1 MKLPQAASV
10 VTESNS
16 SKSGGVVNMD
26 PKQIEEIVKQIVLQ
40 LNGNTHT
47 ALDQKINTEKGNYG
61 VFPTLDG
68 AVAAATKAQKQI
80 RSVALRDEMITA
92 IRRMAKKYAQ
102 ELSEMAVEETG
113 FGRVE
118 DKIKKHILV
127 SQRTPGTEILSPQAA
142 SGDMGMSLME
152 NAPWGVIA
160 SVTPSTNPSCTVINN
175 AISMIAG
182 GNAIVFAP
190 HPAAKKVSQYA
201 IQLVNRACE
210 SVGGPNAIC
219 TTVETPSLENAEA
232 LFVYPGIHLLVVTGG
247 DAVVE
252 AARRVTDKR
261 LIAAGPGNPPVVVDE
276 TADIERAAVS
286 IVQGA
291 SFDNNIVCATE
302 KEIIAVDV
310 IADDL
315 KAAMCRNGA
324 YLLSLDE
331 AEAIAKVVL
340 KGYPGD
346 KPSANPQWVGRDA
359 SKLAAAAGIEV
370 PEETRLLIFEAEK
383 SHVFAVTEQMMPI
396 LPLIRAANA
405 DQAID
410 WAVELENKNR
420 HTAAIHSKNID
431 VLTRMAYEMD
441 CSLLAKNGPA
451 IAAIG
456 AGGEG
461 WTTMTIS
468 TPTGEG
474 VTNALTFTR
483 KRRCTAVNSFRIV

>member
-1 MKLPQAASV
+1 
-10 VTESNS
+10 
-16 SKSGGVVNMD
+16 MD
-26 PKQIEEIVKQIVLQ
+26 QQQIEEIVRRVVMQ
-40 LNGNTHT
+40 LDVAHGNTSSGSE
-47 ALDQKINTEKGNYG
+47 AGDYG
-61 VFPTLDG
+61 IFPTLDG
-68 AVAAATKAQKQI
+68 AVAAAKQAQKQI
-80 RSVALRDEMITA
+80 HSLALRDEMILA
-92 IRRMAKKYAQ
+92 IRRMAKKHAE
-102 ELSEMAVEETG
+102 ELSSMAVEETG

-118 DKIKKHILV
+118 DKIAKHLLV
-127 SQRTPGTEILSPQAA
+127 AQRTPGTEILAPQAV
-142 SGDMGMSLME
+142 SGDAGMSLME

-175 AISMIAG
+175 AISMIAA
-182 GNAIVFAP
+182 GNAVVFAP

-201 IQLVNRACE
+201 IQLVNKACE
-210 SVGGPNAIC
+210 SVGGPASIC
-219 TTVETPSLENAEA
+219 TTVATPSLENAQA
-232 LFVYPGIHLLVVTGG
+232 LFCYPGIGLLVVTGG

-252 AARRVTDKR
+252 AARKVTDKR

-276 TADIERAAVS
+276 TADLQRAAIS

-302 KEIIAVDV
+302 KEIIAVES
-310 IADDL
+310 IADEL
-315 KAAMCRNGA
+315 KAQMCQHGA
-324 YLLSLDE
+324 YELTPAQAD
-331 AEAIAKVVL
+331 AVARVVL
-340 KGYPGD
+340 KGYPGEN
-346 KPSANPQWVGRDA
+346 PSADPKWVGRDA
-359 SKLAAAAGIEV
+359 AKIAAAADIQV
-370 PEETRLLIFEAEK
+370 PADTRLLIFDAEK
-383 SHVFAVTEQMMPI
+383 DHVFATTEQMMPI
-396 LPLIRAANA
+396 LPLIRAKHV

-410 WAVELENKNR
+410 WAVELENGNR

-431 VLTRMAYEMD
+431 VLTRMAFEMD

-483 KRRCTAVNSFRIV
+483 KRRCTAVDAFRIV

>member
-1 MKLPQAASV
+1 
-10 VTESNS
+10 
-16 SKSGGVVNMD
+16 MD
-26 PKQIEEIVKQIVLQ
+26 PKQIEQIVKEIILQ
-40 LNGNTHT
+40 MKGNTIVPV
-47 ALDQKINTEKGNYG
+47 AKNVNAEQGDFG
-61 VFPTLDG
+61 VFSTLDG
-68 AVAAATKAQKQI
+68 AVAAAMRAQKAI
-80 RSVALRDEMITA
+80 RKVAMRDSIITA
-92 IRRMAKKYAQ
+92 IRRMTKKHAR
-102 ELSEMAVEETG
+102 ELSEMAVAETG

-127 SQRTPGTEILSPQAA
+127 SERTPGTEILSPQAA
-142 SGDMGMSLME
+142 SGDAGFSLME

-160 SVTPSTNPSCTVINN
+160 SVTPSTNPTCTVINN
-175 AISMIAG
+175 AISMIAA
-182 GNAIVFAP
+182 GNTVVFAP

-201 IQLVNRACE
+201 IQLVNKASE
-210 SVGGPNAIC
+210 SVGGPTSIC
-219 TTVETPSLENAEA
+219 TTVAKPSLENAQA
-232 LFVYPGIHLLVVTGG
+232 LFVYPGIRLLVVTGG

-252 AARRVTDKR
+252 AARAVTDKR

-276 TADIERAAVS
+276 TADIERAAIS

-302 KEIIAVDV
+302 KEIIAVDS
-310 IADDL
+310 IADEL
-315 KAAMCRNGA
+315 KSAMCRNGA
-324 YLLSLDE
+324 HLLTGDQ
-331 AEAIAKVVL
+331 AEAIARVVL

-346 KPSANPQWVGRDA
+346 KPSANPKWVGRDA
-359 SKLAAAAGIEV
+359 VKLAAAAGIDV
-370 PEETRLLIFEAEK
+370 PEQTRLLIFEADK

-396 LPLIRAANA
+396 LPLIRAVNA

-483 KRRCTAVNSFRIV
+483 KRRCTAVDSFRIV

>member
-1 MKLPQAASV
+1 
-10 VTESNS
+10 
-16 SKSGGVVNMD
+16 MD
-26 PKQIEEIVKQIVLQ
+26 QQQIEEIVRRVVLQ
-40 LNGNTHT
+40 LSGSAAGTPSVNEQG
-47 ALDQKINTEKGNYG
+47 DYG
-61 VFPTLDG
+61 IYPTLDG
-68 AVAAATKAQKQI
+68 AVAAAKSAQREI
-80 RSVALRDEMITA
+80 RTLALRDDIILA
-92 IRRMAKKYAQ
+92 VRRMAKKHAK
-102 ELSEMAVEETG
+102 ELSEMAVAETG
-113 FGRVE
+113 FGRIE
-118 DKIKKHILV
+118 DKVAKHLLV
-127 SQRTPGTEILSPQAA
+127 AHRTPGTEILVPQAV
-142 SGDMGMSLME
+142 SGDAGMSLME

-175 AISMIAG
+175 AISMIAA
-182 GNAIVFAP
+182 GNAVVFAP

-201 IQLVNRACE
+201 IQLVNKASE
-210 SVGGPNAIC
+210 SVGGPANIC
-219 TTVETPSLENAEA
+219 TSVATPSLENAQA
-232 LFVYPGIHLLVVTGG
+232 LFTYPGIGLLVVTGG
-247 DAVVE
+247 DAVVD
-252 AARRVTDKR
+252 AARKVTDKR

-276 TADIERAAVS
+276 TADLERAAIS

-302 KEIIAVDV
+302 KEIIAVAS
-310 IADDL
+310 IADEL
-315 KAAMCRNGA
+315 KAQMCRHGA
-324 YLLSLDE
+324 YE
-331 AEAIAKVVL
+331 VTPEQAEAIARVVL

-346 KPSANPQWVGRDA
+346 KPTANPRWVGRDA
-359 SKLAAAAGIEV
+359 AKLAEAAGIDV
-370 PEETRLLIFEAEK
+370 PTDTRLLVFEADK

-410 WAVELENKNR
+410 WAVELESGNR

-483 KRRCTAVNSFRIV
+483 KRRCTAVDAFRIV

>member
-1 MKLPQAASV
+1 MNQ
-10 VTESNS
+10 
-16 SKSGGVVNMD
+16 
-26 PKQIEEIVKQIVLQ
+26 KQIEEIVKNVILQINNNPAIASSANA
-40 LNGNTHT
+40 LNQNTL
-47 ALDQKINTEKGNYG
+47 AEQGDYG
-61 VFPTLDG
+61 VFATLDG
-68 AVAAATKAQKQI
+68 AVAAASAAQKQI
-80 RSVALRDEMITA
+80 RTIAMRDEIITA
-92 IRRMAKKYAQ
+92 IRRMAKKHAR

-127 SQRTPGTEILSPQAA
+127 AERTPGTEILSPQAA
-142 SGDMGMSLME
+142 SGDLGLSLME

-160 SVTPSTNPSCTVINN
+160 SVTPSTNPTCTVINN
-175 AISMIAG
+175 AISMIAA
-182 GNAIVFAP
+182 GNAVVFAP
-190 HPAAKKVSQYA
+190 HPAAKNVSQYT
-201 IQLVNRACE
+201 IQLVNKASE
-210 SVGGPNAIC
+210 SVGGPACIC
-219 TTVETPSLENAEA
+219 TTVAKPSLENAQA
-232 LFVYPGIHLLVVTGG
+232 LFVYPGIRLLVVTGG
-247 DAVVE
+247 DAVVD
-252 AARRVTDKR
+252 AARAVTDKR

-276 TADIERAAVS
+276 TADIERAAIS

-302 KEIIAVDV
+302 KEIIAVDS
-310 IADDL
+310 IADEL
-315 KAAMCRNGA
+315 KTAMCRNGA
-324 YLLSLDE
+324 HLLTAE
-331 AEAIAKVVL
+331 QAEAVARVVL

-346 KPSANPQWVGRDA
+346 KPSANPKWVGRDA
-359 SKLAAAAGIEV
+359 AKLAAAAGIDV
-370 PEETRLLIFEAEK
+370 PAETRLLIFEADR
-383 SHVFAVTEQMMPI
+383 SHVFAVIEQMMPI

-410 WAVELENKNR
+410 WAVELENENR

-483 KRRCTAVNSFRIV
+483 KRRCTVVDSFRIV

>member
-1 MKLPQAASV
+1 
-10 VTESNS
+10 
-16 SKSGGVVNMD
+16 MD
-26 PKQIEEIVKQIVLQ
+26 QQQIEEIVRRVVMQ
-40 LNGNTHT
+40 LNGSAAGT
-47 ALDQKINTEKGNYG
+47 ASVSEQGDYG
-61 VFPTLDG
+61 IYPSLDG
-68 AVAAATKAQKQI
+68 AVAAAKEAQRGI
-80 RSVALRDEMITA
+80 RTIALRDDIILA
-92 IRRMAKKYAQ
+92 IRRMAKKHAR

-118 DKIKKHILV
+118 DKIAKHLLIAH
-127 SQRTPGTEILSPQAA
+127 RTPGTEILAPQAV
-142 SGDMGMSLME
+142 SGDAGMSLME

-175 AISMIAG
+175 AISMIAA
-182 GNAIVFAP
+182 GNAVVFAP

-201 IQLVNRACE
+201 IQLVNKASE
-210 SVGGPNAIC
+210 SVGGPVNIC
-219 TTVETPSLENAEA
+219 TTVATPSLENAQA
-232 LFVYPGIHLLVVTGG
+232 LFTYPGIGLLVVTGG
-247 DAVVE
+247 DAVVD
-252 AARRVTDKR
+252 AARKVTDKR

-276 TADIERAAVS
+276 TADLERAAIS

-291 SFDNNIVCATE
+291 SYDNNIVCATE
-302 KEIIAVDV
+302 KEIIAVSSV
-310 IADDL
+310 ADEL
-315 KAAMCRNGA
+315 KARMCRNGA
-324 YLLSLDE
+324 FE
-331 AEAIAKVVL
+331 VTPEQAEAIARVVL

-346 KPSANPQWVGRDA
+346 QPAANPQWVGRDA
-359 SKLAAAAGIEV
+359 AKIAAAAGIDV
-370 PEETRLLIFEAEK
+370 PAETRLLVFDADK
-383 SHVFAVTEQMMPI
+383 SNVFAVTEQMMPI
-396 LPLIRAANA
+396 IPLIRAANA

-410 WAVELENKNR
+410 WAVELEKGNR

-431 VLTRMAYEMD
+431 VLTRMAFEMD

-483 KRRCTAVNSFRIV
+483 KRRCTAVDAFRIV

>member
-1 MKLPQAASV
+1 
-10 VTESNS
+10 
-16 SKSGGVVNMD
+16 MD
-26 PKQIEEIVKQIVLQ
+26 QQQIEEIVRRVVLQ
-40 LNGNTHT
+40 LNDNSGT
-47 ALDQKINTEKGNYG
+47 ASSANALKEQGDYG
-61 VFPTLDG
+61 VFATLEG
-68 AVAAATKAQKQI
+68 AVTAATAAQKQI
-80 RSVALRDEMITA
+80 RTIALRDEMILA
-92 IRRMAKKYAQ
+92 IRRMAKKQAR

-113 FGRVE
+113 FGRVD
-118 DKIKKHILV
+118 DKIAKHLLV
-127 SQRTPGTEILSPQAA
+127 AQRTPGTEIIAPQAI
-142 SGDMGMSLME
+142 SGDAGMSLIE

-175 AISMIAG
+175 AISMIAA
-182 GNAIVFAP
+182 GNAVVFAP

-201 IQLVNRACE
+201 IQLVNKASE
-210 SVGGPNAIC
+210 SVGGPAHIC
-219 TTVETPSLENAEA
+219 TTVANPSLENAQA
-232 LFVYPGIHLLVVTGG
+232 LFVYPGIRLLVVTGG
-247 DAVVE
+247 DAVVD
-252 AARRVTDKR
+252 AARKVTDKR

-276 TADIERAAVS
+276 TADIERAAIS

-302 KEIIAVDV
+302 KEIIAVDS
-310 IADDL
+310 IADEL

-324 YLLSLDE
+324 YLVTPE
-331 AEAIAKVVL
+331 QAEAIARVVL

-346 KPSANPQWVGRDA
+346 KPSASPQWVGRDA
-359 SKLAAAAGIEV
+359 SKIAAAAGIDV
-370 PEETRLLIFEAEK
+370 PAETRLLIFEADK

-405 DQAID
+405 DLAID
-410 WAVELENKNR
+410 WAVELESGNR
-420 HTAAIHSKNID
+420 HTGAIHSKNID
-431 VLTRMAYEMD
+431 VLTRMAYELD

-483 KRRCTAVNSFRIV
+483 KRRCTAVDAFRIV

>member
-1 MKLPQAASV
+1 
-10 VTESNS
+10 
-16 SKSGGVVNMD
+16 MD
-26 PKQIEEIVKQIVLQ
+26 QMQLEEIVRRVVIQLQ
-40 LNGNTHT
+40 AGGVNT
-47 ALDQKINTEKGNYG
+47 AGSSPQSGEDG

-68 AVAAATKAQKQI
+68 AVAAAKEAQRQI
-80 RSVALRDEMITA
+80 RSIALRDEIILA
-92 IRRMAKKYAQ
+92 LRRMAKKHAR
-102 ELSEMAVEETG
+102 ELSEMAVAETG

-118 DKIKKHILV
+118 DKIAKHLLV
-127 SQRTPGTEILSPQAA
+127 AHRTPGTEILAPQAV
-142 SGDMGMSLME
+142 SGDAGMSLME

-175 AISMIAG
+175 AISMIAA
-182 GNAIVFAP
+182 GNAVVFAP

-201 IQLVNRACE
+201 IQLVNRAVVE
-210 SVGGPNAIC
+210 AGGPANLC
-219 TTVETPSLENAEA
+219 TTVAEPSLENAQA
-232 LFVYPGIHLLVVTGG
+232 LFTYPGIGLLVVTGG

-252 AARRVTDKR
+252 AARKVTDKR
-261 LIAAGPGNPPVVVDE
+261 LIAAGPGNPPAVVDE
-276 TADIERAAVS
+276 TADLKRAAIS

-302 KEIIAVDV
+302 KEIIAVRS
-310 IADDL
+310 IADQL
-315 KAAMCRNGA
+315 KAEMCRNGA
-324 YLLSLDE
+324 AE
-331 AEAIAKVVL
+331 ITPEQAEAIAKIVL

-346 KPSANPQWVGRDA
+346 HPTANPQWVGRDA
-359 SKLAAAAGIEV
+359 AKIAAAAGIDV
-370 PEETRLLIFEAEK
+370 PADTRLLVFDADK

-396 LPLIRAANA
+396 IPLIRADNA

-410 WAVELENKNR
+410 WAVDLEKGNR

-483 KRRCTAVNSFRIV
+483 KRRCTAVDAFRIV